1 MACEPVD
8 VVQTQLEA
16 YNRRDVAA
24 FVATYAPD
32 AAIYE
37 HPGVLQMRGR
47 EAMTREYG
55 QAFKAMPSGYA
66 EIKNRI
72 AIRNGVIDHEIAYR
86 AKGEKLIEIAALY
99 TVKDCLIQRVD
110 FFPVPEAAK

>member
-16 YNRRDVAA
+16 YNKRDVAA

-32 AAIYE
+32 AAVYN

-47 EAMTREYG
+47 AEMTKQYGAM
-55 QAFKAMPSGYA
+55 FKAMPSGYA
-66 EIKNRI
+66 EVKNRI
-72 AIRNGVIDHEIAYR
+72 AVRDAVIDHEIAYE
-86 AKGEKLIEIAALY
+86 AKGEPLIEIAALY
-99 TVKDCLIQRVD
+99 TVRNCLIQRVD
-110 FFPVPEAAK
+110 FFPVPETAQ